1 MTGRLNRPFL
11 QTRMEMKLQLG
22 KKQLSLIL
30 SQERG
35 CLAFCGRRSDL
46 VSVCAETVMKWPCF
60 VSSHHRL

>member
-1 MTGRLNRPFL
+1 MTGRLNKPFL

-46 VSVCAETVMKWPCF
+46 VSVCAETK
-60 VSSHHRL
+60 L